1 MFENLKKSI
10 EKVSK
15 IDPKSLLTSF
25 AQSQNVKR
33 RDYIDL
39 LTSDSE
45 LQTIADNRRLEA
57 MVGEQIKTDFPE
69 ISDKTFELLVDATMH
84 LLRKKQLRASD
95 DVCYK

>member
-15 IDPKSLLTSF
+15 IDPKSLLNSF
-25 AQSQNVKR
+25 VQSQNVNR
-33 RDYIDL
+33 RDYMDL
-39 LTSDSE
+39 LNSDTE
-45 LQTIADNRRLEA
+45 LETIADIRRLEA

-84 LLRKKQLRASD
+84 LMRKKQLQASD